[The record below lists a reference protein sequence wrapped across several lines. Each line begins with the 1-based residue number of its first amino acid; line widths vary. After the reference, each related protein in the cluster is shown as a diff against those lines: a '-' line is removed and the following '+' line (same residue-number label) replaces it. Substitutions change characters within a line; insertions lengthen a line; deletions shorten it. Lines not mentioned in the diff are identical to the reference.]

1 MKIRAFWDVVYSHCS
16 RLNVRG
22 PTNSCITSYP
32 FVHGLFI
39 AMMMEALCTS
49 ETSAYYETT
58 WCNIPEGSNL
68 QLESVEILESAG
80 EI

>member
-1 MKIRAFWDVVYSHCS
+1 
-16 RLNVRG
+16 
-22 PTNSCITSYP
+22 
-32 FVHGLFI
+32 VHGLFI

-49 ETSAYYETT
+49 ETSAYYKTT